1 MDTQSLKAEV
11 REQSGKGAARQLRMS
26 GRLPGVFYGKTAEP
40 VALSVS
46 PKDLLQVL
54 STDWRRNVL
63 LQLEV
68 GGDQQPAMVKDLQV
82 HPVSREPLHVDFYK
96 VDPKTP
102 VKVQVPFKTKGRAK
116 GVIRG
121 GKLKAVFRELPVSA
135 APENIPAAI
144 VADVANLD
152 IGDGLQV
159 KDLQLPEGVSVELQP
174 ERNVVLLGTERK
186 RKGKGGAEEEEAA
199 AAT

>member
-26 GRLPGVFYGKTAEP
+26 GRLPGVFYGKAFEP
-40 VALSVS
+40 VALSIS
-46 PKDLLQVL
+46 PKDLLQAL
-54 STDWRRNVL
+54 STEWRRNVL

-68 GGDQQPAMVKDLQV
+68 GGDRHPAMIKDLQV

-121 GKLKAVFRELPVSA
+121 GKLKTVFRELPVSA
-135 APENIPAAI
+135 SPENIPAAI
-144 VADVANLD
+144 VADVAELD
-152 IGDGLQV
+152 IGDVMQV
-159 KDLQLPEGVSVELQP
+159 KDLPLPEGVSIELQP

-186 RKGKGGAEEEEAA
+186 RKAKGAAAEEEAA